1 MAKAPAEG
9 NARLAVIR
17 LRSSIGLRHEAEET
31 LGYLNLTRPHHVVI
45 VDKRPAYLGMLQ
57 KAKDAITWGEID
69 TPTLARLL
77 RVRGRLEGNRPLSD
91 EYVAKYTSYKT
102 IDELAAAI
110 IGFKVELSSIPKL
123 KKVFRLHPPSKGYH
137 GSTKRS
143 VQQSGELG
151 YRGAAVNELITRMS

>member
-1 MAKAPAEG
+1 MAKVPAEG
-9 NARLAVIR
+9 NALLAVIR

-31 LGYLNLTRPHHVVI
+31 LGFLNLTRPHHAVI

-69 TPTLARLL
+69 TPTLVRLL
-77 RVRGRLEGNRPLSD
+77 RARGRLEGNHPLSD
-91 EYVAKYTSYKT
+91 DYLARHTSYKT
-102 IDELAAAI
+102 IDEFAAAAM
-110 IGFKVELSSIPKL
+110 GFKVELSTIPKL

-151 YRGAAVNELITRMS
+151 YRGAAVNELITRMT

>member
-1 MAKAPAEG
+1 VAKAPPEG
-9 NARLAVIR
+9 NALLAVVR

-31 LGYLNLTRPHHVVI
+31 LAYLNLTRPHHAVI

-69 TPTLARLL
+69 VQTLARLL
-77 RVRGRLEGNRPLSD
+77 RTRGRLEGNRPLSD
-91 EYVAKYTSYKT
+91 EYLARHTDYKS
-102 IDELAAAI
+102 IDEFAAAV
-110 IGFKVELSSIPKL
+110 IGFKVELSTIPKL

-137 GSTKRS
+137 GSVKRS

-151 YRGAAVNELITRMS
+151 YRGAAVNELITRMT

>member
-1 MAKAPAEG
+1 MAKAPPEG
-9 NARLAVIR
+9 NALLAVIR

-31 LGYLNLTRPHHVVI
+31 IGYLNLTRPHHAVI

-77 RVRGRLEGNRPLSD
+77 RTRGRLEGNRALSD
-91 EYVAKYTSYKT
+91 EYLANHTSYKT
-102 IDELAAAI
+102 IDDFAAAAI
-110 IGFKVELSSIPKL
+110 ALKVELSAIPKL

-151 YRGAAVNELITRMS
+151 YRGTAVNELITRMT